1 MVKFFEF
8 TDFQK
13 ILFYAC
19 SQKYEKQIEEFIIS
33 SNNDDREISLLT
45 SQSRKLQNELD
56 ALKEQLEFGNEKI
69 SELKRKNVKTEAEM
83 KLWRTKMEN
92 EAQPKIDEL
101 EEENAKLRSKY
112 DLNEH
117 TFAEFEAKIALL
129 KKRNHK
135 LFDDGKQLKADA
147 EINKR
152 KYDEK
157 VKKLKE
163 VSSFNEKLKVQIED
177 LKHEIESS
185 RRENLLNSNE
195 LNKIIHENTNLQNQ
209 VDLLKKEA
217 ENLQTKVTSQ
227 AEDLLLNDG
236 KILDIESQK
245 KKIEIERDDL
255 ILALDDLEFSLE
267 KAKVKNDTLMR
278 DHEHFKSEVD
288 QRLDDKENE
297 IKVLMQNSQSQ
308 LNSERSKLCIE
319 QKTCTELK
327 R

>member
-1 MVKFFEF
+1 M
-8 TDFQK
+8 
-13 ILFYAC
+13 
-19 SQKYEKQIEEFIIS
+19 
-33 SNNDDREISLLT
+33 
-45 SQSRKLQNELD
+45 
-56 ALKEQLEFGNEKI
+56 
-69 SELKRKNVKTEAEM
+69 
-83 KLWRTKMEN
+83 
-92 EAQPKIDEL
+92 
-101 EEENAKLRSKY
+101 
-112 DLNEH
+112 
-117 TFAEFEAKIALL
+117 
-129 KKRNHK
+129 
-135 LFDDGKQLKADA
+135 KADA
-147 EINKR
+147 ELDKR

-163 VSSFNEKLKVQIED
+163 VSTFNEKLKVQIED
-177 LKHEIESS
+177 LKDEIESS

-195 LNKIIHENTNLQNQ
+195 LNKIIHENSNLQNQ

-217 ENLQTKVTSQ
+217 ENQQSKITSQ

-278 DHEHFKSEVD
+278 EHEHFKSEVD